1 MLISSTGFWV
11 DAEQRDVHHVGQPAE
26 KPVCNKIRIVRGKN
40 DMIKDYI
47 LNINATIAPITMATS
62 DLMMCHLSSSSAGGR
77 SSHHRVAVLRFAF
90 TGQIGAIVEACKD
103 R

>member
-1 MLISSTGFWV
+1 MCGELTCQLDADQFHGVLV

-47 LNINATIAPITMATS
+47 LEHKCHNCS
-62 DLMMCHLSSSSAGGR
+62 DHDG
-77 SSHHRVAVLRFAF
+77 H
-90 TGQIGAIVEACKD
+90 Q
-103 R
+103 